1 MTPPVFAWSG
11 PEVLAYLGLGLLL
24 GLGLTGSAMGLSIAG
39 AAVTCTRAERRGQA
53 LAAAVLPGTQGLYA
67 FAIGFLALQ
76 KLTGPGPE
84 ASYLLIFA
92 AGLMTGIACLFSGL
106 YQGQVCAAG
115 IRSINQDRM
124 GLGQVL
130 LLAVFPEFYA
140 ILAFAFSALLLT
152 R

>member
-1 MTPPVFAWSG
+1 V
-11 PEVLAYLGLGLLL
+11 
-24 GLGLTGSAMGLSIAG
+24 
-39 AAVTCTRAERRGQA
+39 RR
-53 LAAAVLPGTQGLYA
+53 
-67 FAIGFLALQ
+67 
-76 KLTGPGPE
+76 
-84 ASYLLIFA
+84 
-92 AGLMTGIACLFSGL
+92 
-106 YQGQVCAAG
+106 G